1 MLIKRVL
8 YSSGDPRSF
17 KTKTA
22 IARVDQ
28 ARAAQHKMMA
38 QRLEKRALF
47 ITISIHKVCTV
58 RRKRKAARNVV
69 LVGDS
74 KNALEITE
82 TF

>member
-38 QRLEKRALF
+38 QRLEKRAVH
-47 ITISIHKVCTV
+47 HKVCTV
-58 RRKRKAARNVV
+58 QRKRKAARTGNVV

-74 KNALEITE
+74 KNALEMTE